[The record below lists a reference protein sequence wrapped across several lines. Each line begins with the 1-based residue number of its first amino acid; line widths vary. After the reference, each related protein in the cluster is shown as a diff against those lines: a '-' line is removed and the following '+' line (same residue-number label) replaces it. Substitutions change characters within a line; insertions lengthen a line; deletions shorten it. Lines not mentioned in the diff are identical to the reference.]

1 MNGNTSDNLSDYE
14 AKIREYQKEWDELDQ
29 KMIGDPDEIA
39 KYVNWSKRKNALAC
53 RDECDTK
60 IMMLLADCGR
70 AGARLKDIWPR
81 IGLTKANTK
90 KHHLDKLVKEGKV
103 LHPELGGK
111 YYINYNKL
119 DSVIYG
125 YLFGKR
131 ALLNLFVKNNRR
143 VFYSEQMLLECSNGI
158 GAFITFCI
166 LQTLNP
172 SNKMIIPTTTKYP
185 MARNQAAEQWLNN
198 CVSHIAIFLL
208 IKYRDAI
215 CTVVSAS
222 NSSNKRQL
230 QQKQQQQQLRFM
242 LDQNVIDK
250 MLKSFREIYPE
261 IHKQLTREFAAL
273 TAKVAST

>member
-14 AKIREYQKEWDELDQ
+14 AKIQEYQKEWDAWSQ
-29 KMIGDPDEIA
+29 KMVDEPDNIA
-39 KYVNWSKRKNALAC
+39 EYVNWSKRKNALAW

-60 IMMLLADCGR
+60 IMMLLADCGK

-90 KHHLDKLVKEGKV
+90 KHHLDKLVKERKI
-103 LHPELGGK
+103 LHPEFGGK

-143 VFYSEQMLLECSNGI
+143 AFYSEQMLLEFSNRV

-172 SNKMIIPTTTKYP
+172 FNKLIIPTTTKYP
-185 MARNQAAEQWLNN
+185 MARNHAY
-198 CVSHIAIFLL
+198 L
-208 IKYRDAI
+208 I
-215 CTVVSAS
+215 
-222 NSSNKRQL
+222 
-230 QQKQQQQQLRFM
+230 
-242 LDQNVIDK
+242 
-250 MLKSFREIYPE
+250 
-261 IHKQLTREFAAL
+261 
-273 TAKVAST
+273 

>member
-1 MNGNTSDNLSDYE
+1 
-14 AKIREYQKEWDELDQ
+14 
-29 KMIGDPDEIA
+29 
-39 KYVNWSKRKNALAC
+39 
-53 RDECDTK
+53 
-60 IMMLLADCGR
+60 MLLADYGKT
-70 AGARLKDIWPR
+70 GARLKDIWPR
-81 IGLTKANTK
+81 IGLIKANTK
-90 KHHLDKLVKEGKV
+90 KHHLDKLVKERKV
-103 LHPELGGK
+103 LHPEFGDK

-125 YLFGKR
+125 YFFGKR

-143 VFYSEQMLLECSNGI
+143 TFYSEQMLLEFSNMV

-172 SNKMIIPTTTKYP
+172 SNKLIIPTTTKYP

-198 CVSHIAIFLL
+198 CVSHIVIFLL

-215 CTVVSAS
+215 CNVVTAS

-230 QQKQQQQQLRFM
+230 QQQQQQQLRFM
-242 LDQNVIDK
+242 LDQNVINK